1 MAIFVDDKELL
12 AAHKAGNSDA
22 FDELVREY
30 RQTLFRQATR
40 RLSCEAAAEDA
51 VQETLVRAYKALPNF
66 SGEYR
71 LGAWL
76 YRIMENVCVDEANRR
91 KRELDKNIRV
101 AALPNLRDSAPSVED
116 ELGLQ
121 VDTSNLGEALQN
133 LSEPY
138 RDALTMRFVKE
149 MDYKEVA
156 DVSGL
161 SEQNARARV
170 SRARSAMKIALK
182 GLAFV
187 PVMLW
192 GLLHRGEKAAA
203 AATSTGSL
211 GTATIAGSA
220 GGVAATSTISTVATS
235 SMPLV
240 SGILPAVAESV
251 ISAGPAVVPVVA
263 KAAVGLGIVAA
274 VFAPASDSAVHQ
286 AVDQITDDSALEVVI
301 NEDSGLLSGQSQVIV
316 VDTEPK
322 VVPGSGVDQSS
333 SALALPE
340 TLSPSIPGAV
350 STAESIVVSTK
361 VNETP
366 AALVASGNIDGPG
379 GIFTV
384 PTLRIVSSGA
394 DRYSLSGDVS
404 LVIDGVTKLGVLD
417 SASRLKVV
425 STADPD
431 GQRRLDALLFVE
443 LLDKSSLEFRLAGM
457 INETQDL
464 RSLAG
469 LFRSVSSGVGFV
481 SQGSFTGSA
490 MLDFASQSGSLEV
503 ILSS

>member
-1 MAIFVDDKELL
+1 
-12 AAHKAGNSDA
+12 
-22 FDELVREY
+22 
-30 RQTLFRQATR
+30 
-40 RLSCEAAAEDA
+40 
-51 VQETLVRAYKALPNF
+51 
-66 SGEYR
+66 
-71 LGAWL
+71 
-76 YRIMENVCVDEANRR
+76 
-91 KRELDKNIRV
+91 
-101 AALPNLRDSAPSVED
+101 
-116 ELGLQ
+116 
-121 VDTSNLGEALQN
+121 
-133 LSEPY
+133 
-138 RDALTMRFVKE
+138 
-149 MDYKEVA
+149 
-156 DVSGL
+156 
-161 SEQNARARV
+161 
-170 SRARSAMKIALK
+170 
-182 GLAFV
+182 
-187 PVMLW
+187 
-192 GLLHRGEKAAA
+192 
-203 AATSTGSL
+203 
-211 GTATIAGSA
+211 
-220 GGVAATSTISTVATS
+220 
-235 SMPLV
+235 MPLV

-394 DRYSLSGDVS
+394 DRNSLSGDVS

-469 LFRSVSSGVGFV
+469 LFRSVSSGVDFV
-481 SQGSFTGSA
+481 SRGSFTGSA
-490 MLDFASQSGSLEV
+490 ILDFASQSGSLEV